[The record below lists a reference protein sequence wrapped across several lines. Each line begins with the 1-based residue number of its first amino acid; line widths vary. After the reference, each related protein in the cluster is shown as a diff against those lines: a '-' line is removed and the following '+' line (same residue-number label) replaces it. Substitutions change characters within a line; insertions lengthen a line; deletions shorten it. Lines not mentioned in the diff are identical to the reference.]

1 MGFNEFLSSIF
12 GNKSTRDMKEIKPW
26 VEKIKAAY
34 PEVEKLD
41 NDALRAKTEEI
52 KKVALAKQAKGEKLT
67 SEEKAALRST
77 VKLQSYAEWLKSREP
92 VLFEKFGD
100 NEQAYKDYFD
110 DNRDYFY
117 GGDKVIY
124 WMVDE
129 DVKSWGI
136 PNNDIRLLDKAI
148 GCWERGEEVDRAKRV
163 LTRYTLCRFATP
175 QEWRDWYETN
185 KDRIFFTE
193 SGGWFFMVNTR
204 DLSVPGNDYRMR
216 GQKIRVK
223 ITGERNEEFRKQK
236 LP

>member
-1 MGFNEFLSSIF
+1 M
-12 GNKSTRDMKEIKPW
+12 
-26 VEKIKAAY
+26 
-34 PEVEKLD
+34 
-41 NDALRAKTEEI
+41 
-52 KKVALAKQAKGEKLT
+52 ALAKQAKGEKLT

-148 GCWERGEEVDRAKRV
+148 GCWERERKWIRPNGYLPVIRCVVSLHRRNGAIGTKPIKTGYFLPNPAV
-163 LTRYTLCRFATP
+163 GFYGK
-175 QEWRDWYETN
+175 YEGFECAG
-185 KDRIFFTE
+185 K
-193 SGGWFFMVNTR
+193 
-204 DLSVPGNDYRMR
+204 
-216 GQKIRVK
+216 
-223 ITGERNEEFRKQK
+223 
-236 LP
+236 

>member
-1 MGFNEFLSSIF
+1 MV
-12 GNKSTRDMKEIKPW
+12 
-26 VEKIKAAY
+26 VEKQYI
-34 PEVEKLD
+34 E
-41 NDALRAKTEEI
+41 KTEEI

-148 GCWERGEEVDRAKRV
+148 GCWGTGRG
-163 LTRYTLCRFATP
+163 
-175 QEWRDWYETN
+175 
-185 KDRIFFTE
+185 
-193 SGGWFFMVNTR
+193 SG
-204 DLSVPGNDYRMR
+204 
-216 GQKIRVK
+216 
-223 ITGERNEEFRKQK
+223 
-236 LP
+236 